1 MDNDAIKDVIVKNP
15 YLWIIVK
22 NGETWEQTR
31 VIFQNYSIPMGLK
44 PGTQWCYYEELDEKS
59 LENNKIVFKE
69 GKSPH
74 IVN

>member
-1 MDNDAIKDVIVKNP
+1 MDNDGIVKNP
-15 YLWIIVK
+15 YIWIIVK
-22 NGETWEQTR
+22 NGQTWECKR
-31 VIFQNYSIPMGLK
+31 VRFKNYSIPMGLK
-44 PGTQWCYYEELDEKS
+44 EGTQWCWYKDLDEKS